1 MSLLRH
7 IIGLFFITAV
17 TVSCQNNGRTAT
29 PPDEPISPKT
39 GTKKELTL
47 DSIYLYAKQLYRWQ
61 ESLPSYTTFDPRVQY
76 AQIEPEQTAYER
88 ELFALSQ
95 YALRKHDKPYEWSTI
110 PNKPKYSYLE
120 RRRTEK
126 KSTGHMASTTTP
138 YRYATHLSYWA
149 AGNKRI
155 AYVYIPSFPQLKTV
169 QEELDRLAAELA
181 QKQITHLILD
191 LRHNGGGY
199 VETAEYLANLLSPAR
214 LNRKIMFS
222 EQFHPSVQQGKATLL
237 RKQPYLDASGK
248 VVQYK
253 GRPATMA
260 DVDYSE
266 KANTHYFI
274 KKGNFDSL
282 QQLSCIVSER
292 TASAS
297 ELLISSFK
305 PHLPLRLIGQKT
317 FGKPVGFFSVRIGDF
332 DVYLASFLIRNA
344 DGWSDYFE
352 GIPVDLALE
361 PVQTSLHPGD
371 PKETWLA
378 AALKDIAPKGELKQF
393 RSSVYLSDS
402 KDENLLLK
410 TNFKLKK

>member
-1 MSLLRH
+1 MSRIRQIVGLLVTTAA
-7 IIGLFFITAV
+7 ITA
-17 TVSCQNNGRTAT
+17 CQNGSRTT
-29 PPDEPISPKT
+29 TLPDELISPKT

-61 ESLPSYTTFDPRVQY
+61 ESLPSYTAFDPRTKY

-88 ELFALSQ
+88 ALFALSQ
-95 YALRKHDKPYEWSTI
+95 YALRKKDRPYELSTI

-120 RRRTEK
+120 HHRDGK
-126 KSTGHMASTTTP
+126 KSSGHMASIETA
-138 YRYATHLSYWA
+138 YRYATHLSYWS
-149 AGNKRI
+149 AGDKRI
-155 AYVYIPSFPQLKTV
+155 AYVYIPTFPQLHAVKA
-169 QEELDRLAAELA
+169 ELDQLAAELA
-181 QKQITHLILD
+181 QKQVTHLILD

-199 VETAEYLANLLSPAR
+199 VETAEYLANLISPAK
-214 LNRKIMFS
+214 LDKKVMFS
-222 EQFHPSVQQGKATLL
+222 EQFHPNVQQGKATLL
-237 RKQPYLDASGK
+237 RKQPYLDANGK

-274 KKGNFDSL
+274 KKGHFNSL

-305 PHLPLRLIGQKT
+305 PYLPLRLIGQQT

-344 DGWSDYFE
+344 DGWSDYFD
-352 GIPVDLALE
+352 GIPVDLSPA
-361 PVQTSLHPGD
+361 PAQSDFHPGD
-371 PKETWLA
+371 RREPWLA
-378 AALKDIAPKGELKQF
+378 AALKDIAREESI
-393 RSSVYLSDS
+393 RSIGSSAYFPLPAE
-402 KDENLLLK
+402 EN
-410 TNFKLKK
+410 

>member
-1 MSLLRH
+1 MSLLRQ
-7 IIGLFFITAV
+7 ITGLFFITAV
-17 TVSCQNNGRTAT
+17 TVSCRNNGKIAT
-29 PPDEPISPKT
+29 SPDELISPKT

-61 ESLPSYTTFDPRVQY
+61 ESLPSYTTFDPRAQY

-95 YALRKHDKPYEWSTI
+95 YALRKNDKPYEWSAI

-126 KSTGHMASTTTP
+126 KSSGHMASTTTP
-138 YRYATHLSYWA
+138 YRYATHLSYWT

-155 AYVYIPSFPQLKTV
+155 AYVYIPSFPQLNTV
-169 QEELDRLAAELA
+169 QAELDQLAAELA
-181 QKQITHLILD
+181 QQQVTHLILD

-199 VETAEYLANLLSPAR
+199 VETAEYLANLLAPAR
-214 LNRKIMFS
+214 LNKQVMYS
-222 EQFHPSVQQGKATLL
+222 EQFNPNMQQGKATLL
-237 RKQPYLDASGK
+237 RKQPYRDANGK

-266 KANTHYFI
+266 KGNTHYFN
-274 KKGNFDSL
+274 KKGHFNSL

-305 PHLPLRLIGQKT
+305 PYLPLRLTGQQT
-317 FGKPVGFFSVRIGDF
+317 FGKPVGFFSVHIGDF

-344 DGWSDYFE
+344 DGWCDYFD
-352 GIPVDLALE
+352 GIPVDLPLAPQE
-361 PVQTSLHPGD
+361 TSRHPGD
-371 PKETWLA
+371 PKEAWLA
-378 AALKDIAPKGELKQF
+378 AALKDIVRDQRIKPI
-393 RSSVYLSDS
+393 SSAAYFPLAAE
-402 KDENLLLK
+402 ENLLFK
-410 TNFKLKK
+410 TNFKLK

>member
-1 MSLLRH
+1 MSQIRP
-7 IIGLFFITAV
+7 ITGLFFIVAATSA
-17 TVSCQNNGRTAT
+17 CQQNSRTAT
-29 PPDEPISPKT
+29 SPDELISPKT
-39 GTKKELTL
+39 GTKKELIL

-61 ESLPSYTTFDPRVQY
+61 ESLPSYTTFDPRGKY

-95 YALRKHDKPYEWSTI
+95 YALRKNDKPYEWSTI

-126 KSTGHMASTTTP
+126 KSSGHMGSTTTP
-138 YRYATHLSYWA
+138 YRYATHLSYWT

-155 AYVYIPSFPQLKTV
+155 AYVYIPSFPELQTVKT
-169 QEELDRLAAELA
+169 ELDQLAAELA
-181 QKQITHLILD
+181 QQQITHLILD

-199 VETAEYLANLLSPAR
+199 VETAEYLANLISPAR
-214 LNRKIMFS
+214 LDKKVMFS
-222 EQFHPSVQQGKATLL
+222 EQFHPNVQQGKAKLL
-237 RKQPYLDASGK
+237 LKQPYLDENGK

-253 GRPATMA
+253 GRPATLA

-274 KKGNFDSL
+274 KKGHFNSL

-305 PHLPLRLIGQKT
+305 PYIPIRLIGQQT
-317 FGKPVGFFSVRIGDF
+317 FGKPVGFFSVQIGDF

-344 DGWSDYFE
+344 NGWCDYFD
-352 GIPVDLALE
+352 GIPVDLALA
-361 PVQTSLHPGD
+361 PVETSRHPGD
-371 PKETWLA
+371 PKEAWLA
-378 AALKDIAPKGELKQF
+378 AALKDITKDENRTAI
-393 RSSVYLSDS
+393 SSVTYFPLPA
-402 KDENLLLK
+402 DENLLLK
-410 TNFKLKK
+410 TNFRLK

>member
-1 MSLLRH
+1 MSR
-7 IIGLFFITAV
+7 IRQITGLFFIVAAI
-17 TVSCQNNGRTAT
+17 SACQQNSRTAT
-29 PPDEPISPKT
+29 SPDELISPKT

-61 ESLPSYTTFDPRVQY
+61 ESLPSYTTFDPRAKY
-76 AQIEPEQTAYER
+76 TQIEPEQTAYER

-95 YALRKHDKPYEWSTI
+95 YALRIKEKPYEWSTI

-126 KSTGHMASTTTP
+126 KSSGHMASTTTP

-155 AYVYIPSFPQLKTV
+155 AYVYIPSFPELQTV
-169 QEELDRLAAELA
+169 KAELDQLAAELA
-181 QKQITHLILD
+181 QQQVTHLILD

-199 VETAEYLANLLSPAR
+199 VETAEYLANLISPAK
-214 LNRKIMFS
+214 LDKKVMFS
-222 EQFHPSVQQGKATLL
+222 EQFHPNVQQGKASLL
-237 RKQPYLDASGK
+237 LNQPYLDANGK

-274 KKGNFDSL
+274 KKGHFNSL

-305 PHLPLRLIGQKT
+305 PYLPLRLIGQQT
-317 FGKPVGFFSVRIGDF
+317 FGKPVGFFSIRVGAF
-332 DVYLASFLIRNA
+332 DIYLASFLIRNA
-344 DGWSDYFE
+344 DGWSDYFD
-352 GIPVDLALE
+352 GIPVDLPLAPLE
-361 PVQTSLHPGD
+361 TSRHPGD
-371 PKETWLA
+371 PKEAWLA
-378 AALKDIAPKGELKQF
+378 AALKDITKDENLTAI
-393 RSSVYLSDS
+393 SSVTYFSMPAN
-402 KDENLLLK
+402 ENLLLK
-410 TNFKLKK
+410 TNFKLK

>member
-1 MSLLRH
+1 MSR
-7 IIGLFFITAV
+7 IRPITGLFFIVTA
-17 TVSCQNNGRTAT
+17 TSACQQNSRTAT
-29 PPDEPISPKT
+29 SPNELISPKT

-47 DSIYLYAKQLYRWQ
+47 DSIHLYAKQLYRWQ
-61 ESLPSYTTFDPRVQY
+61 ESLPSYTTFDPRAQY

-95 YALRKHDKPYEWSTI
+95 YALRKNDKPYEWSTI

-126 KSTGHMASTTTP
+126 KSSGHMASTSTP

-155 AYVYIPSFPQLKTV
+155 AYVYIPSFPELQTV
-169 QEELDRLAAELA
+169 KAELDQLAAELA
-181 QKQITHLILD
+181 RQQVTHLILD

-199 VETAEYLANLLSPAR
+199 VETAEYLANLISPTR
-214 LNRKIMFS
+214 LDKKVMFS
-222 EQFHPSVQQGKATLL
+222 EQFHPNVQQGKATLL
-237 RKQPYLDASGK
+237 LRQPYLDASGK

-260 DVDYSE
+260 DIDYSE

-274 KKGNFDSL
+274 KKGHFNSL

-305 PHLPLRLIGQKT
+305 PYLPLRLIGQQT
-317 FGKPVGFFSVRIGDF
+317 FGKPVGFFSIRVGAF
-332 DVYLASFLIRNA
+332 DIYLASFLIRNA
-344 DGWSDYFE
+344 DGWSDYFD
-352 GIPVDLALE
+352 GIPVDLPLAPLE
-361 PVQTSLHPGD
+361 TSRHPGD
-371 PKETWLA
+371 PKEAWLA
-378 AALKDIAPKGELKQF
+378 AALKDITKDENLTAI
-393 RSSVYLSDS
+393 SSVTYFSMPAN
-402 KDENLLLK
+402 ENLLLK
-410 TNFKLKK
+410 TNFKLK

>member
-1 MSLLRH
+1 MSRIRPIVGLLVT
-7 IIGLFFITAV
+7 ITAI
-17 TVSCQNNGRTAT
+17 TACQNGSKTT
-29 PPDEPISPKT
+29 TLPDEFISPKT

-61 ESLPSYTTFDPRVQY
+61 EALPSYTTFDPRTKY

-95 YALRKHDKPYEWSTI
+95 YALHKKDRPYELSTI

-120 RRRTEK
+120 RRRNDK
-126 KSTGHMASTTTP
+126 KSSGHIASIETP
-138 YRYATHLSYWA
+138 YKYATHLSYWSV
-149 AGNKRI
+149 GNKRI
-155 AYVYIPSFPQLKTV
+155 AYVYIPSFPQLQTV
-169 QEELDRLAAELA
+169 KAELDQLSAQLA
-181 QKQITHLILD
+181 QKQVTHLILD

-199 VETAEYLANLLSPAR
+199 VETAEYLANLISPAK
-214 LNRKIMFS
+214 LDKKVMFS
-222 EQFHPSVQQGKATLL
+222 EQFHPNVQQGKAKLL
-237 RKQPYLDASGK
+237 LKQPYLDANGK

-253 GRPATMA
+253 GRPATLA

-274 KKGNFDSL
+274 KKGHFNSL

-305 PHLPLRLIGQKT
+305 PYIPIRLIGQQT
-317 FGKPVGFFSVRIGDF
+317 FGKPLGFFSVHIGDF

-344 DGWSDYFE
+344 NGWCDYFD
-352 GIPVDLALE
+352 GIPVDLALA
-361 PVQTSLHPGD
+361 PVETSRHPGD
-371 PKETWLA
+371 PKEAWLA
-378 AALKDIAPKGELKQF
+378 AALKDITKDENRTAI
-393 RSSVYLSDS
+393 SSVTYFSMPA
-402 KDENLLLK
+402 DENLLLK
-410 TNFKLKK
+410 TNFRLK

>member
-1 MSLLRH
+1 MSR
-7 IIGLFFITAV
+7 ICQITGLFFIVAATSA
-17 TVSCQNNGRTAT
+17 CQQNSRTAT
-29 PPDEPISPKT
+29 SPDELISPKT

-47 DSIYLYAKQLYRWQ
+47 DSIYLYTKQLYRWQ
-61 ESLPSYTTFDPRVQY
+61 ESLPSYTTFDPRKKYVK
-76 AQIEPEQTAYER
+76 INPEQTAYER

-95 YALRKHDKPYEWSTI
+95 YALRKNDKPYEWSTI

-126 KSTGHMASTTTP
+126 KSSGHMASTTTP

-149 AGNKRI
+149 VGNKRI
-155 AYVYIPSFPQLKTV
+155 AYVYIPSFPQLNTV
-169 QEELDRLAAELA
+169 QAELDQLAAELA
-181 QKQITHLILD
+181 QQQVTHLILD

-199 VETAEYLANLLSPAR
+199 VETAEYLANLISPAK
-214 LNRKIMFS
+214 LDKKVMFS
-222 EQFHPSVQQGKATLL
+222 EQFHPNVQQGKATLL
-237 RKQPYLDASGK
+237 LRQPYLDANGK

-274 KKGNFDSL
+274 KKGHFNSL

-305 PHLPLRLIGQKT
+305 PYLPLRLIGQQT
-317 FGKPVGFFSVRIGDF
+317 FGKPVGFFSIRVGAF
-332 DVYLASFLIRNA
+332 DIYLASFLIRNA
-344 DGWSDYFE
+344 DGWSDYFD
-352 GIPVDLALE
+352 GIPVDLPLAPQE
-361 PVQTSLHPGD
+361 TSRHPGD
-371 PKETWLA
+371 PKEAWLA
-378 AALKDIAPKGELKQF
+378 AALKDIARDQSIKAV
-393 RSSVYLSDS
+393 SSVTYFPLPAE
-402 KDENLLLK
+402 ENLLLK
-410 TNFKLKK
+410 TNFKLK

>member
-1 MSLLRH
+1 MSRIRQIVGLLVT
-7 IIGLFFITAV
+7 ITAI
-17 TVSCQNNGRTAT
+17 TACQNGSKTT
-29 PPDEPISPKT
+29 TLPDEFISPKT

-61 ESLPSYTTFDPRVQY
+61 ESLPSYTTFDPREKY

-95 YALRKHDKPYEWSTI
+95 YALRIKEKPYEWSTI

-126 KSTGHMASTTTP
+126 KSSGHMASTATP

-155 AYVYIPSFPQLKTV
+155 AYVYIPSFPELQTV
-169 QEELDRLAAELA
+169 KAELDQFAAELA
-181 QKQITHLILD
+181 QQQVTHLILD

-199 VETAEYLANLLSPAR
+199 VETAEYLANLISPAK
-214 LNRKIMFS
+214 LDKKVMFS
-222 EQFHPSVQQGKATLL
+222 EQFHPNVQQGKAKLL
-237 RKQPYLDASGK
+237 LKQPYLDANGK

-274 KKGNFDSL
+274 KKGHFNSL

-305 PHLPLRLIGQKT
+305 PYLPLRLIGQQT
-317 FGKPVGFFSVRIGDF
+317 FGKPVGFFSIRVGAF
-332 DVYLASFLIRNA
+332 DIYLASFLIRNA
-344 DGWSDYFE
+344 DGWSDYFD
-352 GIPVDLALE
+352 GIPVDLPLAPLE
-361 PVQTSLHPGD
+361 TSRHPGD
-371 PKETWLA
+371 PKEAWLA
-378 AALKDIAPKGELKQF
+378 AALKDITKDENLTAI
-393 RSSVYLSDS
+393 SSVTYLPVPAE
-402 KDENLLLK
+402 ENLLLK
-410 TNFKLKK
+410 TNFKLK